1 MTVFKRSATALAL
14 AFAGVV
20 SLQSPAQ
27 ADSGMLSDVQTQG
40 NVSFVSG
47 GVGLDESVAFK
58 QAAADYP
65 LELMFV
71 MASSPR
77 NEYLSDV
84 KVTVRDRSRGVVLDT
99 VTKGPFLLARLP
111 SGNYQ
116 IDATYGDVT
125 KHQSISVRSGSHQ
138 RATFVW
144 NKRDDATNTEVGQ
157 AAD

>member
-1 MTVFKRSATALAL
+1 MTVFKPSATALAL

-27 ADSGMLSDVQTQG
+27 ADSGILSNVQTQG

-47 GVGLDESVAFK
+47 GVGLDESTAFK
-58 QAAADYP
+58 QAAASYP

-71 MASSPR
+71 MASAPR
-77 NEYLSDV
+77 DEYLSDV
-84 KVTVRDRSRGVVLDT
+84 KVTVRDASRGVVLDT
-99 VTKGPFLLARLP
+99 VAKGPFLLARLP

-116 IDATYGDVT
+116 IEASYGDVT
-125 KHQSISVRSGSHQ
+125 KRQAVNVRSGGHQ

-144 NKRDDATNTEVGQ
+144 NKRDDANSTEVGQ
-157 AAD
+157 STD